1 MAKEEAETRLPR
13 FETIG
18 VRLHNH
24 VAHIFLNRTDV
35 DNAMNSLLL
44 RELHDVVRLFAK
56 HPPTRAITF
65 RGIGKCFSNGMD
77 LKERSP
83 ATVINEIVANGD
95 LDVSRKG
102 RGIEK
107 TIREAQMVFSAI
119 EECPK
124 PTIVALHGNCRG
136 AALDFASACDIR
148 LASSEA
154 TFSLKFY
161 GVDYGAITRLQK
173 ICSNE
178 AWIFHHV
185 ANLSKFDA
193 DDALQHDF
201 VLRLFDT
208 PAEMFDGMTKLAE
221 QIASRS
227 PVAVQ
232 GVKLVL
238 NHAKDHSVRDSLR
251 FTADLAQSQNLNKDI
266 GQATLKVLQK
276 TTGALVYE
284 NI

>member
-1 MAKEEAETRLPR
+1 MAKEEAETRLP
-13 FETIG
+13 
-18 VRLHNH
+18 
-24 VAHIFLNRTDV
+24 
-35 DNAMNSLLL
+35 